1 MQLFLLTIEKFC
13 NFAPCFKTNNMRKNI
28 LTIACMAI
36 TLISTS
42 CKAQDNRMSS
52 ESHQV
57 YLNGRVVNEEGK
69 TNVQLPKPSMDNSV
83 TLMQSL
89 QNRHSSRQFAD
100 KDIPDDVLSTVLW
113 AACGINRPESG
124 KITAPSA
131 INAQDIIVYVVRK
144 DGAYRYEPKDN
155 VLAKVSGKDLR
166 SLVAGRQSFAADAP
180 VSLVLVSDHG
190 KFGGHSNG
198 ASRMGILDAGYVS
211 ENICLVCSALGLNTV
226 PRMTMD
232 TEGLKKELG
241 LDDNYDFIV
250 NSQIGYPKE

>member
-1 MQLFLLTIEKFC
+1 M
-13 NFAPCFKTNNMRKNI
+13 KNSFF
-28 LTIACMAI
+28 TIACAALLMA
-36 TLISTS
+36 TAS
-42 CKAQDNRMSS
+42 CKAQD
-52 ESHQV
+52 V
-57 YLNGRVVNEEGK
+57 K
-69 TNVQLPKPSMDNSV
+69 LPSPSLDNNV

-89 QNRHSSRQFAD
+89 QNRHSSREFAD
-100 KDIPDDVLSTVLW
+100 RQIPDDVLSTVLW

-131 INAQDIIVYVVRK
+131 INAQDILVYVVRK
-144 DGAYRYEPKDN
+144 DGAFLYKPESN
-155 VLAKVSGKDLR
+155 SLAKVSDKDLR
-166 SLVAGRQSFAADAP
+166 QQVAGRQAFAATAP

-232 TEGLKKELG
+232 VDGLKKELN
-241 LDDNYDFIV
+241 LDDSFDFIV
-250 NSQIGYPKE
+250 NSQIGYPKN